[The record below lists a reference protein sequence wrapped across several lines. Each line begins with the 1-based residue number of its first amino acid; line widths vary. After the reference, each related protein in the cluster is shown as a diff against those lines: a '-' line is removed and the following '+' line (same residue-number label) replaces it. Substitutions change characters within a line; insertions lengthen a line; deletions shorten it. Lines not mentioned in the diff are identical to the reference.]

1 MNLHIPLQSQTLQS
15 ETLSHFAYR
24 AIEKHFRKAMKH
36 EKEVLADQ
44 DPEALHQMRVGLRR
58 LRTAIQVFGFVVHL
72 PKAASEAKIRKFA
85 HVLGAVRDTDVLQLE
100 LNSHTTLPESE
111 QKELKQVLKKLQKQR
126 SRDFRKLQKTLKS
139 HEYKTFRKEMENWL
153 VLPRYQVIGQLPIQ
167 SVLPD
172 VLMPLI
178 HRVLLHPAWLI
189 GREESGEFVP
199 ITAESIR
206 EQLQQNALLHDLRKQ
221 MKRVRYQTELFTEFY
236 GEAYKAQV
244 EDFKAIQEILGAIQ
258 DSVVM
263 HEFLES
269 SLKQEITETCPI
281 FADRLQEKITS
292 AWKQWRSRQEQYLD
306 PSFRMQLR
314 RTVLEPT

>member
-1 MNLHIPLQSQTLQS
+1 MNLHIPVRS

-36 EKEVLADQ
+36 EEEVLADQ

-58 LRTAIQVFGFVVHL
+58 LRTAIQVFGFVADL

-85 HVLGAVRDTDVLQLE
+85 QILGAVRDADVLQLE
-100 LNSHTTLPESE
+100 LKSPTLPESE
-111 QKELKQVLKKLQKQR
+111 QKELKRALKKLQKQR
-126 SRDFRKLQKTLKS
+126 SRDFKKLQKALKS
-139 HEYKTFRKEMENWL
+139 HEYKAFRKEMENWL
-153 VLPRYQVIGQLPIQ
+153 ALPHYRVIGQLPIQ

-178 HRVLLHPAWLI
+178 HGVLLHPAWLI
-189 GREESGEFVP
+189 GREESGRFAP
-199 ITAESIR
+199 LTAESIR
-206 EQLQQNALLHDLRKQ
+206 EQLQQNASLHDLRKQ

-244 EDFKAIQEILGAIQ
+244 EDFKAIQEILGEIQ
-258 DSVVM
+258 DSVVIQ
-263 HEFLES
+263 EFLDS
-269 SLKQEITETCPI
+269 SLKQAIEKTCPI
-281 FADRLQEKITS
+281 FADRLQEKIIN
-292 AWKQWRSRQEQYLD
+292 AWQQCRSQQEKYLD